1 MAVLNMMLNQLIF
14 LGQVPGTNFV
24 ITFTEIL
31 VVVEM
36 ALVIFIF
43 RKQRLMVRIGRRIRF
58 YELYLQV
65 YLLTDRAKEL
75 RLPV

>member
-1 MAVLNMMLNQLIF
+1 MLDTMLNQLIF
-14 LGQVPGTNFV
+14 LGQVPGTNFF
-24 ITFTEIL
+24 ITFTELLIVFEVAL
-31 VVVEM
+31 VVF
-36 ALVIFIF
+36 LF
-43 RKQRLMVRIGRRIRF
+43 RKKRLLVRIGRRIRF